1 MDRDTARNIAHDI
14 FKTCPFESYGYSQ
27 KGLAQKNL
35 MGKTHYV
42 DDQTLRYHKS
52 RVLACYAPAVYHGTI
67 CTIVESCA
75 LDIHNTKRGFR
86 FVAFD
91 LGGEVLT
98 RASLEESYKTSKQ
111 ATDAMWEWLDDL
123 DVVTHYKDKMRDMIR
138 KDSARIDTMK
148 QTIAT
153 LNKET

>member
-1 MDRDTARNIAHDI
+1 MEKDTARNIAHDI
-14 FKTCPFESYGYSQ
+14 FKTCPFESYGYNE
-27 KGLAQKNL
+27 KFLAQKNL

-42 DDQTLRYHKS
+42 DDETLRYHKS
-52 RVLACYAPAVYHGTI
+52 RVLACYATHHDTI

-75 LDIHNTKRGFR
+75 LDMHNTKRGFR

-111 ATDAMWEWLDDL
+111 ATAAMWAWLDDF

-138 KDSARIDTMK
+138 KDNARIETMK

-153 LNKET
+153 LSKES

>member
-1 MDRDTARNIAHDI
+1 MEKDTARNIAHDI
-14 FKTCPFESYGYSQ
+14 FKTCPFESYGYNE
-27 KGLAQKNL
+27 KFLAQKNL

-42 DDQTLRYHKS
+42 DDETLRYHKS
-52 RVLACYAPAVYHGTI
+52 RVLACYATHHDTI

-75 LDIHNTKRGFR
+75 LDMHNTKRGFR

-111 ATDAMWEWLDDL
+111 ATAAMWAWLDDF

-148 QTIAT
+148 QTLAT
-153 LNKET
+153 LNKES

>member
-1 MDRDTARNIAHDI
+1 MEKDTARNIAHDI
-14 FKTCPFESYGYSQ
+14 FKTCPFESYGYNE
-27 KGLAQKNL
+27 KFLAQKNL

-42 DDQTLRYHKS
+42 DDETLRYHKS
-52 RVLACYAPAVYHGTI
+52 RVLACYATHHDTI

-75 LDIHNTKRGFR
+75 LDMHNTKRGFR

-111 ATDAMWEWLDDL
+111 ATAAMWAWLDDF

-138 KDSARIDTMK
+138 KDNARIDTMK
-148 QTIAT
+148 QTLAT
-153 LNKET
+153 LNKES

>member
-1 MDRDTARNIAHDI
+1 MDKETAKNIAHDI
-14 FKTCPFESYGYSQ
+14 FKTCPFESYGYSE

-52 RVLACYAPAVYHGTI
+52 RVLACYATHHGTI

-75 LDIHNTKRGFR
+75 LDMHNTKRGFR

-111 ATDAMWEWLDDL
+111 ATDAMWGWLDDF
-123 DVVTHYKDKMRDMIR
+123 DVVTHYKDKLRDMIR
-138 KDSARIDTMK
+138 RDTAKIDTMK
-148 QTIAT
+148 HTIKT
-153 LNKET
+153 LSKES

>member
-1 MDRDTARNIAHDI
+1 MEKDTARNIAHDI
-14 FKTCPFESYGYSQ
+14 FKTCPFESYGYNE
-27 KGLAQKNL
+27 KFLAQKNL

-42 DDQTLRYHKS
+42 DDETLRYHKS
-52 RVLACYAPAVYHGTI
+52 RVLACYATHHDTI

-75 LDIHNTKRGFR
+75 LDMHNTKRGFR

-111 ATDAMWEWLDDL
+111 ATAAMWVWLDDF

-138 KDSARIDTMK
+138 KDNARIDTMK

-153 LNKET
+153 LNKES

>member
-1 MDRDTARNIAHDI
+1 MEKDTARNIAHDI
-14 FKTCPFESYGYSQ
+14 FKTCPFESYGYNE
-27 KGLAQKNL
+27 KFLAQKNL

-42 DDQTLRYHKS
+42 DDETLRYHKS
-52 RVLACYAPAVYHGTI
+52 RVLACYATHHDTI

-75 LDIHNTKRGFR
+75 LDMHNTKRGFR

-111 ATDAMWEWLDDL
+111 ATAAMWAWLDDF

-138 KDSARIDTMK
+138 KDNARIDTMK

-153 LNKET
+153 LNKES